1 MHALL
6 AAVAL
11 ASEASGEHKQLEM
24 GDMLVYLAIIAG
36 AVFFVVIAGLG
47 YFTFGD
53 DDKH

>member
-6 AAVAL
+6 AAALL
-11 ASEASGEHKQLEM
+11 ASEATGEHKQLAL

-36 AVFFVVIAGLG
+36 AVFFVVLAGLG

-53 DDKH
+53 DNKH